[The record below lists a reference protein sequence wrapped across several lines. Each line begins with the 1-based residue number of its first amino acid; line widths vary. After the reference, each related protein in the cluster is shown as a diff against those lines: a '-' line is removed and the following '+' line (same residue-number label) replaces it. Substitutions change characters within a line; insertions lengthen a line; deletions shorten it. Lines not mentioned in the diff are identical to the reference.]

1 MSNEKLTMRQVIAET
16 SKAVRSGR
24 IEARRAVEVAATK
37 SAKSEKLGPVS
48 ANSQKRSTS

>member
-1 MSNEKLTMRQVIAET
+1 MSTEKVTMRQVIAET

-24 IEARRAVEVAATK
+24 IEARRAAEVAATK
-37 SAKSEKLGPVS
+37 TAKPERLGPVS